1 MKNLGQNATHIER
14 TRVGVIGLGDISTK
28 VHLPILCARKD
39 TEVVWSFDINE
50 DKAKHIA
57 RIYSLQLL
65 SLNTLLCD
73 FPEVDVVLMAIPP
86 TQRKTYLDFFVKS
99 DTSFYIEK
107 PFAFSASEHKSIC
120 DKFASFRLG
129 NGLQY
134 RSWGRALLLKKIIE
148 EKIFGDLISVE
159 LGQGTPLSG
168 FGGRKR
174 KDVGGVLWDL
184 GIHGLDMILNV
195 TKASSVEI
203 QNSKVFEDNDFAL
216 DVFSSLNLNLEND
229 KAVPCE
235 CHVSW
240 IKETIEGCMFNFEN
254 ADIRLPFDIQSPV
267 QILSKNKN
275 NILSLSEES
284 QQYPS
289 TSLQTFS
296 SHWDHFLDGISN
308 QSSNRTSAENSLLT
322 TQTIEKILE
331 GKV

>member
-57 RIYSLQLL
+57 KIYSLQLL

-203 QNSKVFEDNDFAL
+203 QNSKVFEDNDFAHHKQL
-216 DVFSSLNLNLEND
+216 VNYSEIENYITEGNDRYITIMTNKYTDDKLVLTQLIRNNYKFIGVLGSVAKLKTMWTAMHKEGFSQKELNQVY
-229 KAVPCE
+229 APIGIA
-235 CHVSW
+235 
-240 IKETIEGCMFNFEN
+240 IKSQTPDEI
-254 ADIRLPFDIQSPV
+254 AISIAAQIIQV
-267 QILSKNKN
+267 KN
-275 NILSLSEES
+275 
-284 QQYPS
+284 QQ
-289 TSLQTFS
+289 L
-296 SHWDHFLDGISN
+296 
-308 QSSNRTSAENSLLT
+308 
-322 TQTIEKILE
+322 
-331 GKV
+331 